1 MVLFKVI
8 PLCYFLNL
16 FFLSVFLWKK
26 YLCHLFKMCKHKLI
40 FVLLLQL
47 WRRDVSTLVSD
58 FTPHFSKW
66 KCTWM
71 KFNHTKI
78 SSCSWSKTQRLLVSL
93 PPGIHLKWQVHKIHR
108 SSWFPQKST
117 LNTNAF
123 QHLHLK
129 KSALSAAGLL
139 GISSLWQTL
148 TKYGEEEK
156 NIYSCCFLCV
166 IDFMFMEMY
175 EKKVLKSDVSYVFF
189 FRLLE
194 VLF

>member
-1 MVLFKVI
+1 
-8 PLCYFLNL
+8 
-16 FFLSVFLWKK
+16 
-26 YLCHLFKMCKHKLI
+26 MCKHKLI

-156 NIYSCCFLCV
+156 KYILLLFSLCYWFHVYGNVWEKSSKVRCVLCFFFQITWSVVLTSVWKMPNKQCN
-166 IDFMFMEMY
+166 MY
-175 EKKVLKSDVSYVFF
+175 ECTHI
-189 FRLLE
+189 
-194 VLF
+194 